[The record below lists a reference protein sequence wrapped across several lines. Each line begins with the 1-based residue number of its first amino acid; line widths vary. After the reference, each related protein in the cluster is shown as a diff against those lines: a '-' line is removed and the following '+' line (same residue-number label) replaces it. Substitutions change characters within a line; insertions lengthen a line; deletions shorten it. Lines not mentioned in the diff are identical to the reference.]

1 MKARKKTRR
10 HAPLT
15 REWLLPLPP
24 AYARDISLKCHMA
37 LVALR
42 GEHGS
47 EALLLRLRT
56 SLYLVFL
63 ALDDLSCADASVDLC
78 VDAERALDAST
89 ARAEQGGTWTLT
101 DDEGALLE
109 RVLAANDACVDSL
122 TRYRLAEL
130 WRHVCAFVASGQPK
144 LIEHAAA
151 RMRTHRTEA
160 LAA

>member
-1 MKARKKTRR
+1 MKATKKPRR
-10 HAPLT
+10 HVPLT

-47 EALLLRLRT
+47 EALLLRLRP

-63 ALDDLSCADASVDLC
+63 ALDDLNRADVSVELC

-89 ARAEQGGTWTLT
+89 ARARQGGAWTLT
-101 DDEGALLE
+101 EDEGALLE

-122 TRYRLAEL
+122 TRYRLTEL
-130 WRHVCAFVASGQPK
+130 WRHVCAFAASGEPK
-144 LIEHAAA
+144 LVEHAAA
-151 RMRTHRTEA
+151 RMQTHRTEA